1 MNAETILYLFRAGR
15 TGRSHNGLD
24 ECMLSL
30 YIERL
35 KKNEVIDCMPA
46 LWTEFM

>member
-1 MNAETILYLFRAGR
+1 MNAYGILCLLRAGR

-24 ECMLSL
+24 ERMLSL

-35 KKNEVIDCMPA
+35 KKNEVIDCMHA
-46 LWTEFM
+46 L